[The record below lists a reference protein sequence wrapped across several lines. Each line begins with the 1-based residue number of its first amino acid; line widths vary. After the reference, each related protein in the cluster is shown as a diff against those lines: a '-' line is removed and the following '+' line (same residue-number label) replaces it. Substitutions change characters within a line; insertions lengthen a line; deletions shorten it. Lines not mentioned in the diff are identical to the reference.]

1 MATSHDQVGPA
12 SIPTEIFSMILEKM
26 RDEILQS
33 TTPVVWKLRLE
44 KVCPYSLRDNDPSVV
59 SVQSD
64 PNEDA
69 QSGGLRAK
77 ARLRHLSPLRGINKK
92 GQRLVMEC
100 FEVLPCSDSRHPPM
114 FVRTDCDIF
123 IPGKHQFYAEHV
135 WKMGRFFYR
144 PQPQFFSKI
153 KHIQYDPLDFPYCSY
168 WKTLRRAESLLQCL
182 ESVILKDTTIHL
194 ALEHELLPSNGDMI
208 PLTNHGNGLQL
219 LFLVRLRNMASSLPR
234 FHDRWKPF
242 KRRGVRLLVR
252 ESDVL
257 QPSVEIVSTEQGL
270 HLRRT

>member
-1 MATSHDQVGPA
+1 MATPHDQVGPA

-44 KVCPYSLRDNDPSVV
+44 RVCPYSLRDDDPSVV

-69 QSGGLRAK
+69 QSGGSRAK

-92 GQRLVMEC
+92 GRKLVMEC

-114 FVRTDCDIF
+114 FVRTDYDIF

-144 PQPQFFSKI
+144 PQPQLFTKI

-168 WKTLRRAESLLQCL
+168 WKTLRRAEPLLQCL

-194 ALEHELLPSNGDMI
+194 ALEHELLPSNGDMV
-208 PLTNHGNGLQL
+208 PLTNHVNGLQL